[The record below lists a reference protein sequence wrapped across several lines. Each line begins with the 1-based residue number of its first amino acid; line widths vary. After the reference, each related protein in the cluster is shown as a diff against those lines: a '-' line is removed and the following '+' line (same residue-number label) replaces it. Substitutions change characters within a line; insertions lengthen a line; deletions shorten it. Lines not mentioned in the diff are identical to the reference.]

1 MIKKNIFTI
10 ALLTLISRI
19 FGLIR
24 SILLASFLGTTFIA
38 DAFTIAFKIPNLL
51 RRLVA
56 EGSMT
61 AAFLPVF
68 SDVQKESGNDKKK
81 ESIFLSKFYSLAFII
96 LFCICLL
103 GIYFTPLLINLIY
116 SLGNQQTELT
126 IFLTRYMF
134 AYLGFISLAA
144 ITQSV
149 LNANFKF
156 VIPAINPVI
165 LNIAII
171 SSAIFLKD
179 IISTEL
185 LFKIL
190 PQTKIYLLND
200 QILLKATKASLAFAT
215 GVLIGGVLQL
225 IIQLPLLFK
234 LGYSIIFT
242 TSFKD
247 KYISLIGKLMIP
259 GLFGMGIYQINSLIA
274 DPFVLAYLEKGSISA
289 LNYSNRLVEF
299 TLGIFV
305 ISLSTVILPSLSKS
319 VSNKNMKEYSN
330 LIINAIRL
338 VIFISI
344 PATFG
349 LISLREEL
357 ITLLFKTGLFDNRS
371 TFLVSQAVLYHSSGL
386 IFIAIYRIYS
396 PAFFA
401 LKDTKTPVKGAFISL
416 IVNLI
421 LCAILPKYMGIGGIA
436 LASSVAA
443 LFNGIYL
450 MLKLK
455 KIVKDLNPCI
465 FIKPFYK
472 SLISAL
478 IMFTLM
484 IIIKDMYG
492 NTIVTSKIYSLL
504 KILSLTGIGIILY
517 FTTTYLFAMKEV
529 TIIINKIKSKLR
541 G

>member
-1 MIKKNIFTI
+1 MIKKNISI
-10 ALLTLISRI
+10 LALFTLISRI

-24 SILLASFLGTTFIA
+24 SILLASFLGTTFVA

-68 SDVQKESGNDKKK
+68 SDVQKETENNKKK
-81 ESIFLSKFYSLAFII
+81 ESIFLSKFYSLSFII
-96 LFCICLL
+96 LFSICCL
-103 GIYFTPLLINLIY
+103 GMYFTPLLINLLY

-134 AYLGFISLAA
+134 AYLGFISLAS

-156 VIPAINPVI
+156 AIPAISPII
-165 LNIAII
+165 LNITII
-171 SSAIFLKD
+171 SSAILLKNM
-179 IISTEL
+179 ISTEL

-190 PQTKIYLLND
+190 PQTKPYLINSD
-200 QILLKATKASLAFAT
+200 ILLQATKASVAFAT
-215 GVLIGGVLQL
+215 GVLIGGALQL
-225 IIQLPLLFK
+225 IIQLPLFFK
-234 LGYSIIFT
+234 LGYSIVFT

-247 KYISLIGKLMIP
+247 KHIPMIGKLMLP
-259 GLFGMGIYQINSLIA
+259 GIFGMGIYQINALIA
-274 DPFVLAYLEKGSISA
+274 DPFVLAYLEKGCIAA

-319 VSNKNMKEYSN
+319 VSNKNMEEYAN
-330 LIINAIRL
+330 LIINSIKL

-349 LISLREEL
+349 LIALREDL
-357 ITLLFKTGLFDNRS
+357 ITLLFKTGLFDDKS
-371 TFLVSQAVLYHSSGL
+371 TYLVSQAVLYHASGL
-386 IFIAIYRIYS
+386 VFIAIYRIYS

-416 IVNLI
+416 IVNII
-421 LCAILPKYMGIGGIA
+421 LCAILPKYMKIGGIA
-436 LASSVAA
+436 LASSISA
-443 LFNGIYL
+443 LFNGGYL
-450 MLKLK
+450 MFKLEAK
-455 KIVKDLNPCI
+455 VKEIRPSK
-465 FIKPFYK
+465 FIETFGK
-472 SLISAL
+472 SLISSL
-478 IMFTLM
+478 IMFAA
-484 IIIKDMYG
+484 IIWLKDMG
-492 NTIVTSKIYSLL
+492 ESIMTSRFYTLL
-504 KILSLTGIGIILY
+504 KILSLTIMGAMLY
-517 FTTTYLFAMKEV
+517 FITAYLFSMKEV
-529 TIIINKIKSKLR
+529 ITITSKIKSKLQD
-541 G
+541 